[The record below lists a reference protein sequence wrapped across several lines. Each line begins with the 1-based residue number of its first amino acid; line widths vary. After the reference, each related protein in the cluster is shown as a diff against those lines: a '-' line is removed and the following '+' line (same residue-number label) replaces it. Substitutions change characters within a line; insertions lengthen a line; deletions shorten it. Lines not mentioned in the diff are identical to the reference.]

1 MCWIMLKA
9 LSGKFNLRAKY
20 TDQVTMAERQ
30 QLTRY
35 AWLSIVTAAF
45 TITLKAIAYG
55 LTGSVGLLS
64 DALESGVNLATAVFA
79 LLILTIAARPPDE
92 EHAYGHSKAEY
103 FAGGVEGGLI
113 IAAALIIAVTA
124 VPRLIEPQ
132 PLEQL
137 GIGLVVSVVAAAAN
151 GLTAF
156 ILLRAGRHYRSL
168 TLTADGR
175 HLLTDVWTTG
185 GVLLGLVVVS
195 LTGWLRLDALIALAV
210 AAQITYTGFGLL
222 REAVNG
228 LMDAALP
235 EEEVAQVTAVLD
247 GFRERGIQ
255 YHALRTRRSGVHRF
269 ASVHIQVPGNWSVQR
284 GHTLLEEIEGALH
297 GRLSPI
303 TIVTHLEPLEDPI
316 SWEDIPL
323 NRQFSREDRD

>member
-1 MCWIMLKA
+1 ME
-9 LSGKFNLRAKY
+9 
-20 TDQVTMAERQ
+20 ERHK
-30 QLTRY
+30 LTRF
-35 AWLSIVTAAF
+35 AWLSIVTAVF
-45 TITLKAIAYG
+45 TIFLKVTAYL

-64 DALESGVNLATAVFA
+64 DALESGVNLVTAIFA

-113 IAAALIIAVTA
+113 MAAALIIAVTA
-124 VPRLIEPQ
+124 VPRLINPQ

-137 GIGLVVSVVAAAAN
+137 GLGLAVSVVAAAAN

-156 ILLRAGRHYRSL
+156 ILLRAGRQYRSL

-185 GVLLGLVVVS
+185 GVLLGLAVVA
-195 LTGWLRLDALIALAV
+195 LTGWLRLDAIIALAV

-228 LMDAALP
+228 LMDVALP
-235 EEEVAQVTAVLD
+235 DEEVAVVTAVLD
-247 GFRERGIQ
+247 SFRERGIQ
-255 YHALRTRRSGVHRF
+255 YHALRTRRSGAQRF
-269 ASVHIQVPGNWSVQR
+269 ASVHIQVPGDWSVQK
-284 GHTLLEEIEGALH
+284 GHTLLEEIECALH
-297 GRLSPI
+297 GRLAPI
-303 TIVTHLEPLEDPI
+303 TIVTHLEPLEDPV

-323 NRQFSREDRD
+323 NREFG